1 MHCKNKHFP
10 FLGAGGACTAPVC
23 PDNYRYPSCGKSTFV
38 SKDLFSP
45 HENGFYL
52 NFEEPA
58 LYDFSP
64 ADFTILEEAISEFQ
78 KERGCEKKLYFDEI
92 QVVEGWE
99 VFVNAQLKRG
109 NLVTITGSNASLL
122 SCELGTRLTGRHL
135 DYELFPFN
143 FEEFCCLKDCGK
155 SSESFL
161 VYLQKGDFQSI
172 CSTKGQES

>member
-1 MHCKNKHFP
+1 M
-10 FLGAGGACTAPVC
+10 
-23 PDNYRYPSCGKSTFV
+23 
-38 SKDLFSP
+38 
-45 HENGFYL
+45 
-52 NFEEPA
+52 
-58 LYDFSP
+58 
-64 ADFTILEEAISEFQ
+64 
-78 KERGCEKKLYFDEI
+78 
-92 QVVEGWE
+92 VEGWE
-99 VFVNAQLKRG
+99 VFVNAQLERG

-122 SCELGTRLTGRHL
+122 SSELGTLLTGRHL